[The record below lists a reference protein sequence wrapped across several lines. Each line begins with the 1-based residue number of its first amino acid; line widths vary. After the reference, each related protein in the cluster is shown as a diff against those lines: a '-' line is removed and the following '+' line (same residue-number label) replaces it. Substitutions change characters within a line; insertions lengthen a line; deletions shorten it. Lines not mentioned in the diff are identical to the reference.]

1 MNKRFKDCSEKAHL
15 FLFFRLIVTFNDF
28 KAMLDVLTPTAQF
41 IIPVIVPYGGE
52 MMDAFGFSVYP
63 KKSIEYFEK
72 FCRQIL
78 RVVFVKNL

>member
-1 MNKRFKDCSEKAHL
+1 MK
-15 FLFFRLIVTFNDF
+15 FNNL
-28 KAMLDVLTPTAQF
+28 KAMLDVLTPTVQF

-78 RVVFVKNL
+78 RAVFVKKNV